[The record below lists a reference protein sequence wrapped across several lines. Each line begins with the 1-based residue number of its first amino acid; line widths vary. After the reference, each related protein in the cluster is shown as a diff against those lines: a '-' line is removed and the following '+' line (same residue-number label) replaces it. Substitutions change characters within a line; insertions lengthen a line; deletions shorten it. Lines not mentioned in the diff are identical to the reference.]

1 MNVGGN
7 MGAFDR
13 FFIKENLIRKT
24 IEIDNN
30 LYEELK
36 KISENK
42 YDASVNKLINASIE
56 ELIIIFNLYCIPIIQ
71 NDTNNY
77 YSQIILP
84 ICHSDK
90 LDGILIFYRKDRN
103 YIPSSAKSAITT
115 KEFTEKLSDINFQ

>member
-1 MNVGGN
+1 

-56 ELIIIFNLYCIPIIQ
+56 ELISTENLKVYVRDKNEISLKHTLLIRESLVKALDDLKEKYGISVYKLV
-71 NDTNNY
+71 NIAIYNSLEEENN
-77 YSQIILP
+77 L
-84 ICHSDK
+84 
-90 LDGILIFYRKDRN
+90 R
-103 YIPSSAKSAITT
+103 
-115 KEFTEKLSDINFQ
+115 

>member
-56 ELIIIFNLYCIPIIQ
+56 ELISTENLKVYVRDKNEISLKHTLLIRESLVKALDDLKEKYGISVYKLV
-71 NDTNNY
+71 NIAIYNSLEEENN
-77 YSQIILP
+77 L
-84 ICHSDK
+84 
-90 LDGILIFYRKDRN
+90 R
-103 YIPSSAKSAITT
+103 
-115 KEFTEKLSDINFQ
+115 